1 MPRINNRSSADTE
14 WLKERAREYAIG
26 GLSKSAIL
34 DVLNE
39 TGQVGDAPIQPRR
52 LREWLLEKMTEG
64 ATRDIMHNV
73 SFNDV
78 LYLRGRAFRATADTE
93 INRSNIMERA
103 YWWGLYISALHI
115 ILRSAL
121 SLEASGELAPQF
133 IVDNIDEW
141 YADLRKL
148 RQLTPRLQVPPEE
161 VDAVEKELSEFEK
174 HYGRDI
180 KLPKE
185 TL

>member
-1 MPRINNRSSADTE
+1 MGKVKNRSHADTE
-14 WLKERAREYAIG
+14 WLKDRAREYTIG
-26 GLSKSAIL
+26 GLSKPAIL
-34 DVLNE
+34 DKLNG
-39 TGQVGDAPIQPRR
+39 TGQVGDSPIQPRR

-64 ATRDIMHNV
+64 ATREALHNV

-78 LYLRGRAFRATADTE
+78 LYLRSRAFKATADTE
-93 INRSNIMERA
+93 LNRSFIMERA
-103 YWWGLYISALHI
+103 YWWGLYISALHL

-121 SLEASGELAPQF
+121 AMELGGELPPQF
-133 IVDNIDEW
+133 IVDNIDDW

-161 VDAVEKELSEFEK
+161 VDAVEKELAEFEQ

-185 TL
+185 VL